1 MKTLVSKLIEI
12 AGYAKETKTALWTG
26 SRVEEVTDYN
36 VDDYSFTDKEIE
48 SELVKAQAFID
59 NQVKEN
65 NWVIEPK
72 AFIQVMTFEIDE
84 E

>member
-12 AGYAKETKTALWTG
+12 AGYAKESKTALWTG
-26 SRVEEVTDYN
+26 SKVEEVTDYN
-36 VDDYSFTDKEIE
+36 VDDYSFTDEDIE
-48 SELVKAQAFID
+48 SELVKAQAYID
-59 NQVKEN
+59 NQVRKN
-65 NWVIEPK
+65 GWIIEPK

>member
-1 MKTLVSKLIEI
+1 MKTLVNKLIEI
-12 AGYAKETKTALWTG
+12 AGYTKESKTALWTG
-26 SRVEEVTDYN
+26 SKVEEVTDYN
-36 VDDYSFTDKEIE
+36 VDDYSFTDEEIE
-48 SELVKAQAFID
+48 SELVKAQAYVD

-65 NWVIEPK
+65 GWIIEPK